1 MPPFAA
7 PVSEQSI
14 SFVTDRSLIPFAQ
27 WNWVASV
34 GEWSCPLPM
43 PRSAQPSPDSLGTTR
58 VRSAGSGLP
67 ATAPPAAI
75 ASELQ
80 EISASILRREQEL
93 GEKRLARARLWVCA
107 VGLLSSLAYLF
118 YSPAE
123 ELEEQ
128 FRTALLMGAA
138 VLYAYVWL
146 VYMERVRFR
155 RYHRYVSSTLDLLL
169 IALAN
174 LIWSMYRGADDLA
187 AQLQF
192 SAGFGSLLVLVIL
205 TGFRFDYKTV
215 LYIATLTFVG
225 YAAYVY
231 YGASL
236 PAYRLTTSWR
246 ESFLNP
252 GVFNVR
258 DLLSRLLILFLAGG
272 LMSYLIR
279 RVGLLL
285 RSSVA
290 ATVKK
295 EQLRQFVSSSVA
307 SEIES
312 GRARL
317 DLSGRMMRTAILFC
331 DIRGFTRLSERM
343 DPQAL
348 LLMLNR
354 YYEYMTEEIF
364 RHEGT
369 LDKYLGDG
377 VMALF
382 GAPRKLE
389 NCSESAVSCAL
400 AMLERTAD
408 FNRRYR
414 YDLAVGIGIHTARV
428 LVGNLGTQMYKNYT
442 AIGDGVNTA
451 ARIESA
457 TRKSRARLLV
467 SKETADDVREHFV
480 VKSMGRF
487 ALKGKRG
494 NRTLYTVGSPIS
506 KGSTIV

>member
-1 MPPFAA
+1 
-7 PVSEQSI
+7 
-14 SFVTDRSLIPFAQ
+14 
-27 WNWVASV
+27 
-34 GEWSCPLPM
+34 M
-43 PRSAQPSPDSLGTTR
+43 PRAPKPKEAALGSPRPAFMAAASPEAAEGPDGSSA
-58 VRSAGSGLP
+58 
-67 ATAPPAAI
+67 
-75 ASELQ
+75 LQ
-80 EISASILRREQEL
+80 EISASILRREQEQ
-93 GEKRLARARLWVCA
+93 GEKRLARARLWVCSI
-107 VGLLSSLAYLF
+107 GLISALAYLF
-118 YSPAE
+118 FSPAE
-123 ELEEQ
+123 ELDEQ

-138 VLYAYVWL
+138 VLYAYAWL
-146 VYMERVRFR
+146 VYMQRVRFR
-155 RYHRYVSSTLDLLL
+155 RYHRYVSSTLDFLL
-169 IALAN
+169 IAAAN
-174 LIWSMYRGADDLA
+174 LIWSMYRGADDYA

-215 LYIATLTFVG
+215 IYIAALTFCL

-231 YGASL
+231 YGVTL
-236 PAYRLTTSWR
+236 PSYRLTTSWR

-258 DLLSRLLILFLAGG
+258 DLLSRLLILFLSGA

-290 ATVKK
+290 ATVQK
-295 EQLRQFVSSSVA
+295 EHLRQFVSSSVA

-343 DPQAL
+343 EPQAL

-389 NCSESAVSCAL
+389 NCSRSAVSCAL
-400 AMLERTAD
+400 AMLDRTID

-414 YDLAVGIGIHTARV
+414 YDLSVGIGIHTARV
-428 LVGNLGTQMYKNYT
+428 LVGNLGTQVYKNYT

-457 TRKSRARLLV
+457 TRKSRARLLI
-467 SKETADDVREHFV
+467 SKETADDVRAHFS

-506 KGSTIV
+506 